1 MRNCS
6 CFFCNS
12 SCNFCN
18 DSCFFL
24 QRLLLVPIVACSDC
38 CFYEDGHLP
47 SVTIPFAF
55 DMFGFAKVFAHLTD
69 VLRRD
74 PKRLSEE
81 LISRPTRSV
90 FVTERVNFREE
101 NSLHGR
107 EVIQQPN
114 LLGYPYSVH
123 FAKVNDEINFIPSLP
138 FRISKPL
145 RQSPRMS
152 LRTFPIS
159 PEGA

>member
-1 MRNCS
+1 MHRFFQTRFLETYSLHYFFTLLFTLLYTLRNCS

-24 QRLLLVPIVACSDC
+24 QRLLLVPFVACSDC
-38 CFYEDGHLP
+38 CFYKNRHLP
-47 SVTIPFAF
+47 SVTVPFAF
-55 DMFGFAKVFAHLTD
+55 DVCGLTKVFAHLSD
-69 VLRRD
+69 ILIRD
-74 PKRLSEE
+74 PKRLSDEV
-81 LISRPTRSV
+81 ISRPTRSV

-123 FAKVNDEINFIPSLP
+123 SVKV
-138 FRISKPL
+138 IS
-145 RQSPRMS
+145 
-152 LRTFPIS
+152 
-159 PEGA
+159 